1 MGTFTSL
8 VTKLC
13 TCVKMGQAV
22 TISMRKVNWVR
33 ERGLLLLWNIISS
46 SDISKGA
53 ASIYRSLYIDDV
65 SSGHTPLFVSCHLA
79 EAW

>member
-46 SDISKGA
+46 SDISKGG
-53 ASIYRSLYIDDV
+53 ASIYLSLYIDDV
-65 SSGHTPLFVSCHLA
+65 SSGHIPLFVSCHLA